1 MCRNLNNFINSLPL
15 ESTDEATEVHLE
27 FPIAEGP
34 FAPTWESIESNYPG
48 SPDWLRDCKFGIWV
62 HLGPQSMGESGDW
75 YATWWAQRI
84 IDVIDRYDPDF
95 IYTDGTGDQPF
106 SGADTGTGF
115 KCDALQRVLAH
126 YYNRSLQTRAKVD
139 VFSVIKFR
147 PKTNGTVTTK
157 EFGIPEDIVS
167 DEPWIAEVPVG
178 DWYYRPGIVNDSG
191 MVIRYL
197 VEAAARDGNA
207 AVCVSPQPDGSLDL
221 GSRQMLGEVGQWLAV
236 NGSGIYGSRSWKCPG
251 EGEVVDGKLKM
262 LPGGKLDREHADFPF
277 DENDFRFTQGSDG
290 AIYAFCMVVPEPG
303 AKLRIRSMGSSSRL
317 FEAGV
322 KSVELM
328 DEPGLKLDWRQDEDA
343 LTIICPDQFRS
354 KTAVAFR
361 VY

>member
-1 MCRNLNNFINSLPL
+1 
-15 ESTDEATEVHLE
+15 
-27 FPIAEGP
+27 
-34 FAPTWESIESNYPG
+34 
-48 SPDWLRDCKFGIWV
+48 
-62 HLGPQSMGESGDW
+62 MGESGDW